1 MPNINNIKKEGIF
14 NFHKNINIKDENSNN
29 NKLAMNSNNKI
40 SININIIN
48 EKIVINNHLKITH
61 KNIKRCNYNK
71 IDLNNKLKNVVINGR
86 KERSYNCLTSVPKK
100 KKRVR
105 PVYKIPPF
113 LKQSVKEGKSLDF
126 IHKYYDENFIMEDD
140 VEKEVSNSENESDS
154 ESYNKYQ
161 IIKKSKSR
169 PIFEPIK
176 IEKVQKIVKITSN
189 EHKEQNNMNKKQNE
203 NSP

>member
-86 KERSYNCLTSVPKK
+86 KERSYNCFTSVPKK

-161 IIKKSKSR
+161 VLKKSKSR
-169 PIFEPIK
+169 QVFEPIK
-176 IEKVQKIVKITSN
+176 IEKIEKVIKTKSN
-189 EHKEQNNMNKKQNE
+189 EPQIQNNINNNKIE
-203 NSP
+203 IYP